1 MCKCVSLYEHN
12 GSIWVHANVSC
23 TPQVLHMAPLE
34 PDIYCLDFHRAI
46 SMRQLIERTE
56 KDYMITWDG
65 SGREGW
71 QLPCRM
77 QTHSWPQQQ
86 LCGHWSQSF
95 LLHLPQQSLLWI
107 GTPTLGS
114 WPLLEAESIW
124 IYLNLVP
131 SIRCFWRAA
140 KHPSP
145 DSDGI
150 YTDFGFFKAGQPW
163 HSDQWFRGANIP
175 GFKV

>member
-1 MCKCVSLYEHN
+1 MHTMGPYVIYPHVGTCKCVLHPTSFAHGPIGTWHLLFGLPSRN
-12 GSIWVHANVSC
+12 QHAA
-23 TPQVLHMAPLE
+23 TYWK
-34 PDIYCLDFHRAI
+34 DW
-46 SMRQLIERTE
+46 
-56 KDYMITWDG
+56 KDYMITWDR